1 MQTRKLTY
9 KLLSNSFL
17 ITYQVKSEAGKLTA
31 INAYI
36 RKEEIS
42 IINNLCFHLRKVEK
56 EQIVSRRKE
65 IIQNRT
71 EINKLETR

>member
-1 MQTRKLTY
+1 MLRWKFIILHP
-9 KLLSNSFL
+9 
-17 ITYQVKSEAGKLTA
+17 
-31 INAYI
+31 YI

>member
-1 MQTRKLTY
+1 MLRWKFIIL
-9 KLLSNSFL
+9 
-17 ITYQVKSEAGKLTA
+17 
-31 INAYI
+31 NAYI